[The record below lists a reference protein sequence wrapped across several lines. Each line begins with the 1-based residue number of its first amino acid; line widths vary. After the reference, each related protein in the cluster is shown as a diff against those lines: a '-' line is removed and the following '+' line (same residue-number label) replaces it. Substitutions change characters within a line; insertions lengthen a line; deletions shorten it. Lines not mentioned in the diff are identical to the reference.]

1 MHLVLDLSP
10 RGSLLSI
17 LYVCPP
23 LYNV

>member
-17 LYVCPP
+17 LYG
-23 LYNV
+23 LSSSI